1 MKERPIL
8 ANGIHINFCRLD
20 MCIKV
25 FPPYILPQHM
35 DSAKASKH
43 FSSITHG
50 MQQSSA
56 GAHHYTDEWQHKIP
70 K

>member
-1 MKERPIL
+1 MKRIRIL
-8 ANGIHINFCRLD
+8 ANVIHKNFCRLD

-25 FPPYILPQHM
+25 FPPYILPQYM
-35 DSAKASKH
+35 DAAKPRKH

-50 MQQSSA
+50 MVQSSA
-56 GAHHYTDEWQHKIP
+56 GAHRYTDEWQCKIP